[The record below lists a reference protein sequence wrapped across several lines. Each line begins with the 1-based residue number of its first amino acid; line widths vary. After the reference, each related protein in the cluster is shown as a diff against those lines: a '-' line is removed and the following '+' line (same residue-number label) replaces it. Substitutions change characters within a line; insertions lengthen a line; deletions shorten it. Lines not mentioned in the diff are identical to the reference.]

1 MAAPVP
7 KTTPIPCKADAT
19 ETAPSDWKYVSE
31 GGATIVFSYAGPPN
45 PQFDGTVLRL
55 RKCPAPILHRVSSI
69 QDAVV
74 QEEPAPMNPQAPPSP
89 AVITVEEL
97 EEPDDP
103 MIEYQARCMERL
115 IPRVHL
121 PRMESVRVERAWLE
135 RLRALKDAERPPER
149 RAKDQIDVTRRKGVL
164 ATDLVGGDT
173 IAVEIKPKW
182 AFLPSPSHLSDATR
196 GVKTRTCRFCMH
208 AHMKRMQGDTVSN
221 GYCPLDLFSG
231 NKARVR
237 NAILTLWDAWVD
249 SDATVNNLKIFVHG
263 KMIHPKEEDRIF
275 APGAHG
281 GAREAFAD
289 AILPLLTETPV
300 LKTLSKLQRTL
311 DVLDIEGLSKLW
323 QYTEMMAPAYRTQ
336 FAQFFA
342 ADESPASPLSPLTP
356 GMRTPSMPASFHRR
370 PTDPPTSPL
379 GVSSPYLQEPEPT
392 IDDWS
397 AFLDTYL
404 SPFIQRDSA
413 APVPE
418 DLRFYL
424 LAYLLSA
431 TFKDCSIIVRMDL
444 LGGAGAKAAG
454 AVDPS
459 RVTVIDLDPKSLKRL
474 RKWEK
479 LDREIVEAYANVKD
493 FRTCVD
499 EGA

>member
-1 MAAPVP
+1 MAAPFTSDKP
-7 KTTPIPCKADAT
+7 PSAIPCKADVT
-19 ETAPSDWKYVSE
+19 VTSPSDWKYVSE
-31 GGATIVFSYAGPPN
+31 GGATIVFSYAGPSN

-55 RKCPAPILHRVSSI
+55 RKCPAPMLHRASSI
-69 QDAVV
+69 QDAVI
-74 QEEPAPMNPQAPPSP
+74 QEEPAPITPQDPTSP
-89 AVITVEEL
+89 AIITAEEL

-115 IPRVHL
+115 IPKVHL
-121 PRMESVRVERAWLE
+121 PRMESVRVERGWLQ
-135 RLRALKDAERPPER
+135 RLRDLKDGERPPER

-182 AFLPSPSHLSDATR
+182 AFLPSPKHLSEATR
-196 GVKTRTCRFCMH
+196 GIKTRTCRFCMH
-208 AHMKRMQGDTVSN
+208 AHMKRMQGEKVSN

-237 NAILTLWDAWVD
+237 HAILTLWDAWVE
-249 SDATVNNLKIFVHG
+249 SNATVNNLKIFVHG
-263 KMIHPKEEDRIF
+263 KTIRPNEQDKIF

-281 GAREAFAD
+281 DAREAFAD

-300 LKTLSKLQRTL
+300 LRTLSKLQRTL
-311 DVLDIEGLSKLW
+311 DVLDIEGLSRLW

-336 FAQFFA
+336 FAQFFVPPE
-342 ADESPASPLSPLTP
+342 DEE
-356 GMRTPSMPASFHRR
+356 
-370 PTDPPTSPL
+370 DYNPPTSPL
-379 GVSSPYLQEPEPT
+379 GVSSQYLQEPEPT

-397 AFLDTYL
+397 SFLDTYL
-404 SPFIQRDSA
+404 SPFIQIDHA

-444 LGGAGAKAAG
+444 LGGEQQPAP
-454 AVDPS
+454 VDPS
-459 RVTVIDLDPKSLKRL
+459 RVTVIDLDPKSMKRL

-479 LDREIVEAYANVKD
+479 LDQEIVEAYANVKD

-499 EGA
+499 EGM